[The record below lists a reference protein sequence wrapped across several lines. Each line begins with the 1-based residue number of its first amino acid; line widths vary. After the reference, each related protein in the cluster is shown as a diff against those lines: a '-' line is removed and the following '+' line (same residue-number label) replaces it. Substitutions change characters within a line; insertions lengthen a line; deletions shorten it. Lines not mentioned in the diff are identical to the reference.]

1 MESKDAKNATS
12 SMKRNEGTHKLQE
25 SKTSPE
31 PIASIATDTTIT
43 DRKERQPDYDK
54 PELRDI

>member
-12 SMKRNEGTHKLQE
+12 SMKRNEGRRKLRRKLTGLK
-25 SKTSPE
+25 SSLG

-43 DRKERQPDYDK
+43 DRKERQPDQDK
-54 PELRDI
+54 PD

>member
-12 SMKRNEGTHKLQE
+12 SMKRNEGAHNLQE

-31 PIASIATDTTIT
+31 PIVSIATDTTIT
-43 DRKERQPDYDK
+43 DRKERQPDQDK
-54 PELRDI
+54 PD